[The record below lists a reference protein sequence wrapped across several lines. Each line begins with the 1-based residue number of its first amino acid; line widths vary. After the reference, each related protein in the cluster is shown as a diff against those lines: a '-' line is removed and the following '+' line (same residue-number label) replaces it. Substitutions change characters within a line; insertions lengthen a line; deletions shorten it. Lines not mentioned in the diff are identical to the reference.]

1 MELRGVMK
9 MKLNEGALAK
19 GFGVL
24 GAVYFLACYFVALLM
39 PNLYKAVAASW
50 FHMLDLSSAWKNV
63 PSGFLLGLISFTL
76 ASWVSGWLL
85 AKAYNMFIK

>member
-1 MELRGVMK
+1 
-9 MKLNEGALAK
+9 MKLNESAMAK

-24 GAVYFLACYFVALLM
+24 GAAYFLVCYFVAQLT
-39 PNLYKAVAASW
+39 PGLYKAVAATW
-50 FHMLDLSSAWKNV
+50 MHMLDLSSAWKDA

-85 AKAYNMFIK
+85 AKAYNYFVK